1 VSVLLRTA
9 IARHQAGS
17 LKEARGLYEQ
27 VLRDSPRHHEA
38 LHWLGVLLCS
48 TGEVETGVQHIRK
61 AIHAFPRFPEA
72 HYNLGVIFQ
81 RLGNTGEALA
91 NFDRTLAIAPD
102 HFGALINRASTLRTL
117 GRHNESLISLDAALA
132 AQPRNALVLYN
143 RGNVLLDLRRYD
155 EAVSSY
161 DRALAER
168 ADFSEAF
175 NNRGDALRLLGRH
188 DEALASIDRA
198 LAFKPHDVFALNS
211 RAKILLKLKRYQEA
225 IASADAALAV
235 SSEFAGALVNRG
247 YALLEIGR
255 PEDALLSFGRAL
267 RSQSHAEA
275 LAGHGYALATLERLE
290 EAVNSYSE
298 ALALEPDF
306 VVALNNR
313 AQAYLDLGRP
323 DEAARD
329 FERLVSL
336 NPTYE
341 DALGYALYAKLM
353 ACDWDSYSE
362 ALNRVESAVM
372 SSERVAHPWV
382 FLAISGSAEAQL
394 KCAQSY
400 AQSKYPAPLAPVQ
413 AAPFVSIQDDDNRR
427 DRRIRIAYLSADFR
441 RHATTFLMA
450 GLFEVHDK
458 SRFDITAISFGP
470 ARDDETSARLRSSFD
485 RFIDVR
491 DQSDQQ
497 VAELI
502 RRLEIDIAVD
512 LKGYTTDSR
521 PGILALR
528 PAPLQV
534 NYLGYPGTLGAS
546 YIDYLIGDRIVIPE
560 GRQSCYAEKV
570 VYLPDAYQPNDFKRR
585 ISETTPSRA
594 EMRLPETGF
603 VFCSFNNS
611 FKITPPVFDVWM
623 RLLNQVEGSVLWL
636 LESNAAAVRNLRRS
650 AEQRGVAASRLVF
663 APRATQEDHLAR
675 HRLADLFLDCLP
687 CNAHTTASDALW
699 AGLPLVTC
707 LGSSFAGRVAAS
719 LLHAVGLPELIAETL
734 ADYEALALKLA
745 TEEGALLAIKARLAR
760 NRETFPLFD
769 TDRYR
774 RHIESAYETMWRR
787 HRGGEPPTSF
797 AVKPINGKLMD
808 I

>member
-1 VSVLLRTA
+1 MPSGAMNELVLMRTA
-9 IARHQAGS
+9 IALHQAGS
-17 LKEARGLYEQ
+17 LKEARKVYEQ
-27 VLRDSPRHHEA
+27 VLRDSPRHHAA

-48 TGEVETGVQHIRK
+48 TGEVEAGVQHIRK

-81 RLGNTGEALA
+81 RLGNTNEALA
-91 NFDRTLAIAPD
+91 NFDQALAIAPD
-102 HFGALINRASTLRTL
+102 HFGALINRASALRML
-117 GRHNESLISLDAALA
+117 GRHDDALISLDAALG
-132 AQPRNALVLYN
+132 AQPHNALVLYN

-155 EAVSSY
+155 EAVSTY
-161 DRALAER
+161 DRALAVR
-168 ADFSEAF
+168 ADFPEAF
-175 NNRGDALRLLGRH
+175 NNRGDALRLLRRY
-188 DEALASIDRA
+188 DEALASVDRA
-198 LAFKPHDVFALNS
+198 LVFKPKDVFALNS
-211 RAKILLKLKRYQEA
+211 RAAVLLKLKRYQEA

-235 SSEFAGALVNRG
+235 SPEFAGALVNRG

-255 PEDALLSFGRAL
+255 VEDALLSYGRAL
-267 RSQSHAEA
+267 RAAPNAEA
-275 LAGHGYALATLERLE
+275 LAGHGYALAKLKRLE
-290 EAVNSYSE
+290 EAVKSYSG

-313 AQAYLDLGRP
+313 GHAYLDLGRP

-329 FERLVSL
+329 FERVVSL
-336 NPTYE
+336 NPAYE

-353 ACDWDSYSE
+353 ACDWNSYSE
-362 ALNRVESAVM
+362 DLNRVESAVI
-372 SSERVAHPWV
+372 SGGRAAHPWV

-394 KCAQSY
+394 ECAQGY
-400 AQSKYPAPLAPVQ
+400 ARSKYPAPLAR
-413 AAPFVSIQDDDNRR
+413 IQDDENHR
-427 DRRIRIAYLSADFR
+427 DRKIRIAYLSADLHQ
-441 RHATTFLMA
+441 HATSFLMA

-470 ARDDETSARLRSSFD
+470 VRDDDTSARLRSSFD

-491 DQSDQQ
+491 NHSDNQ

-502 RRLEIDIAVD
+502 RQLEIDIAVD

-534 NYLGYPGTLGAS
+534 NYLGYPGTLGAA

-585 ISETTPSRA
+585 ISEKTPTRA
-594 EMRLPETGF
+594 EVGLPEAGF

-623 RLLNQVEGSVLWL
+623 RLLHQVEGSVLWL
-636 LESNAAAVRNLRRS
+636 LEGNAAAARNLRRN
-650 AEQRGVAASRLVF
+650 AEERGVAPGRLVF
-663 APRATQEDHLAR
+663 APRVTPKDHLAR

-699 AGLPLVTC
+699 VGLPLVTC

-719 LLHAVGLPELIAETL
+719 LLQAVGLPDLIAETL
-734 ADYEALALKLA
+734 ADYEALALRLA
-745 TEEGALLAIKARLAR
+745 SDESALSDVKARLAQ
-760 NRETFPLFD
+760 NRETFSLFD

-774 RHIESAYETMWRR
+774 RHIESAYETMWRN
-787 HRGGEPPTSF
+787 HRRGKAPASF
-797 AVKPINGKLMD
+797 AVKPIEGGVMEV
-808 I
+808 